1 MKKIIIKYKPG
12 CAGEPIALI
21 IERIRNGEAPPDT
34 DPLNRYNNGTPRVPN
49 LAYRNAAAHGIY
61 DSFIAYDNPESG
73 VVLAH
78 ALWLS
83 TIANLYKK
91 GFAFLYE
98 IVDNTNI
105 DCKKLFTA
113 KVAQGKSM
121 EGFFESAE
129 KMVGDGFYSNKMVT
143 TYERQAFECKTYTYQ
158 EIFESSDGYK
168 VIEEM
173 GDVKLNDEWIEWYN
187 QYCVRNREIIS
198 EWAI

>member
-21 IERIRNGEAPPDT
+21 IEKIRNGESPPGV
-34 DPLNRYNNGTPRVPN
+34 DPLNRYNNDTPRVSN
-49 LAYRNAAAHGIY
+49 LAFRNASMFGLY
-61 DSFIAYDNPESG
+61 DSFVEYDEPVSG
-73 VVLAH
+73 VFLAH
-78 ALWLS
+78 GLWLS

-113 KVAQGKSM
+113 KVSQSKTM
-121 EGFFESAE
+121 DEFFEKADQ
-129 KMVGDGFYSNKMVT
+129 MIGTGFYSNPMIT
-143 TYERQAFECKTYTYQ
+143 DYEHQAFECKTLSYQ
-158 EIFESSDGYK
+158 EIFETYDGYK
-168 VIEEM
+168 LIEEM
-173 GDVKLNDEWIEWYN
+173 GDIKMNDEWIDWYN
-187 QYCVRNREIIS
+187 KYCTRNKEIIS